1 MKKADIAKTLKA
13 FPYDA
18 SEYWL
23 ITGGA
28 MVLYGIREET
38 NDIDLGCTGKLAD
51 RLEADGYLHAV
62 MANGKR
68 WLKVGSAI
76 ELFEDWLYDTTT
88 LVDGIPVISIRGLLE
103 MKRSLG
109 RETDIKDVE
118 WIEAYLQTASGRA
131 HAEPS
136 GAGDAASVTV
146 PPKARPSRS

>member
-1 MKKADIAKTLKA
+1 MMNKADIIEKLSA

-38 NDIDLGCTGKLAD
+38 SDIDLGCTARLAD

-62 MANGKR
+62 RTNGKR
-68 WLKVGSAI
+68 WFKVGSDI
-76 ELFEDWLYDTTT
+76 ELFEDWLYDTVT
-88 LVDGIPVISIRGLLE
+88 LMDGIPVISIQGLID

-109 RETDIKDVE
+109 REKDARDIGL
-118 WIEAYLQTASGRA
+118 IEKYLQTMSTET
-131 HAEPS
+131 HQ
-136 GAGDAASVTV
+136 
-146 PPKARPSRS
+146 